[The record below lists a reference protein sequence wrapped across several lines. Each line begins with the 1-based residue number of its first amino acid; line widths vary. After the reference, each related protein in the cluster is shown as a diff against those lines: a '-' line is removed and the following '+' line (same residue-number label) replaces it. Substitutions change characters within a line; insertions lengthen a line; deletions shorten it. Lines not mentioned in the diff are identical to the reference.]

1 MKRKDILISLAIM
14 AACFGALFLYS
25 FTNSL
30 VHGYIEI
37 DSGDANVE
45 LLLNGSLFT
54 QDIKITGKESVLI
67 NARVTR
73 PKALTISKTQD
84 SNSLQL
90 VSYGPWGDLS
100 RIKIK
105 NNQTL
110 KLEVGPPLV
119 IKPLLS
125 NRSGIV
131 TIGFAVVGQAGEHY
145 QIPRGKTNP
154 SVKIMD
160 ENGNTLAS
168 GNFAYG

>member
-1 MKRKDILISLAIM
+1 MKRKDILISLAIIGT
-14 AACFGALFLYS
+14 CIGALFLYS

-37 DSGDANVE
+37 DSGNANAE

-54 QDIKITGKESVLI
+54 QDIKITGKEPVLI

-110 KLEVGPPLV
+110 KLEVGQPLI
-119 IKPLLS
+119 IKPLIS

-131 TIGFAVVGQAGEHY
+131 TVGFAVVGQAGEQY
-145 QIPRGKTNP
+145 QIPRTKTNP
-154 SVKIMD
+154 KVKIVD
-160 ENGNTLAS
+160 ENGKNLAS
-168 GNFAYG
+168 GSFAYG